1 MLLFGC
7 GSNLTVDHAIDVAGY
22 PPCTSGKG
30 GTLVTSEST
39 GLEVTVNVNIARTQE
54 EADIQAGKAAPV
66 EAEEAA
72 DPESDEFTRGSGF
85 DELDI

>member
-1 MLLFGC
+1 M
-7 GSNLTVDHAIDVAGY
+7 VH
-22 PPCTSGKG
+22 
-30 GTLVTSEST
+30 
-39 GLEVTVNVNIARTQE
+39 VNIARTQE

-66 EAEEAA
+66 APEEAI